1 MKRQSKEHRCLN
13 SKGILMVDTLDRI
26 ESAIERLTEIS
37 GDLKAMIAVQEN
49 RLSQHEKQA
58 EIIETKLEKRREEL
72 DQKLKDVYD
81 TIRTQDKAIL
91 DEIKAV
97 REEQNKHYACLNEK
111 INVIQKYIWMAVGG
125 GTVLGYGFSF
135 ITTFFKVL
143 GH

>member
-1 MKRQSKEHRCLN
+1 
-13 SKGILMVDTLDRI
+13 MVEQLDRI
-26 ESAIERLTEIS
+26 ESAIVRLTDIS
-37 GDLKAMIAVQEN
+37 GDLKAMISVQEA
-49 RLSQHEKQA
+49 RITQHEKQA
-58 EIIETKLEKRREEL
+58 EFIEIKLEKRREEL
-72 DQKLKDVYD
+72 DTKLKDVYD

-91 DEIKAV
+91 EEIKAV

-135 ITTFFKVL
+135 IPTLFKVL

>member
-1 MKRQSKEHRCLN
+1 
-13 SKGILMVDTLDRI
+13 MVGATERI
-26 ESAIERLTEIS
+26 ESAIERLTDIS
-37 GDLKAMIAVQEN
+37 SDLKAMIAVQET
-49 RLSQHEKQA
+49 RLTQHEKQA
-58 EIIETKLEKRREEL
+58 EVIETKLEKRREEL

-111 INVIQKYIWMAVGG
+111 IAAIQKYIWMAVGG

>member
-1 MKRQSKEHRCLN
+1 
-13 SKGILMVDTLDRI
+13 MVDAIDRI
-26 ESAIERLTEIS
+26 ESAIERLTDIS
-37 GDLKAMIAVQEN
+37 SDLKAMIAVQET
-49 RLSQHEKQA
+49 RLAQHEKQA
-58 EIIETKLEKRREEL
+58 EVIEIKLEKRREEL

-97 REEQNKHYACLNEK
+97 RDEQNKHYTCLNEK
-111 INVIQKYIWMAVGG
+111 IATIQKYIWMAVGG

-135 ITTFFKVL
+135 ITAFFKVL

>member
-1 MKRQSKEHRCLN
+1 
-13 SKGILMVDTLDRI
+13 MVDQLERI
-26 ESAIERLTEIS
+26 ESAILRLTDIS
-37 GDLKAMIAVQEN
+37 SDLKSMISVQEA
-49 RLSQHEKQA
+49 RIAHQEKQA
-58 EIIETKLEKRREEL
+58 EAVEIKLEKRREEL

-135 ITTFFKVL
+135 ITSFFKVL

>member
-1 MKRQSKEHRCLN
+1 
-13 SKGILMVDTLDRI
+13 MVDTLDRI

>member
-1 MKRQSKEHRCLN
+1 
-13 SKGILMVDTLDRI
+13 MVSATERI
-26 ESAIERLTEIS
+26 EAAIDRLADIS
-37 GDLKAMIAVQEN
+37 SDLKAMIAVQET
-49 RLSQHEKQA
+49 RLTQHEKQA

-91 DEIKAV
+91 EEIKAV
-97 REEQNKHYACLNEK
+97 RDEQNKHYTCLNEK
-111 INVIQKYIWMAVGG
+111 IATIQKYIWMAVGG

>member
-1 MKRQSKEHRCLN
+1 
-13 SKGILMVDTLDRI
+13 MVDTLDRI

-58 EIIETKLEKRREEL
+58 EVIEIKLEKRREEL

-91 DEIKAV
+91 EEIKAV

-111 INVIQKYIWMAVGG
+111 INIIQKYIWMAVGG

-135 ITTFFKVL
+135 ITSFFKVL

>member
-1 MKRQSKEHRCLN
+1 
-13 SKGILMVDTLDRI
+13 MVDQLERI
-26 ESAIERLTEIS
+26 ESAILRLTDIS
-37 GDLKAMIAVQEN
+37 SDLKSMISVQEA
-49 RLSQHEKQA
+49 RIAQQEKQA
-58 EIIETKLEKRREEL
+58 EAVEIKLEKRREEL
-72 DQKLKDVYD
+72 DQKLKEVYD

-135 ITTFFKVL
+135 ITSFFKVL

>member
-1 MKRQSKEHRCLN
+1 
-13 SKGILMVDTLDRI
+13 MVSATERI
-26 ESAIERLTEIS
+26 EAAIDRLADIS
-37 GDLKAMIAVQEN
+37 SDLKAMIAVQET
-49 RLSQHEKQA
+49 RLTQHEKQA

-72 DQKLKDVYD
+72 DTKLKDVYD

-91 DEIKAV
+91 EEIKAV
-97 REEQNKHYACLNEK
+97 REEQNKHYVCLNEK
-111 INVIQKYIWMAVGG
+111 INTIQKYIWMAVGG

>member
-1 MKRQSKEHRCLN
+1 
-13 SKGILMVDTLDRI
+13 MVDALDRI

-58 EIIETKLEKRREEL
+58 EVIEIKLEKRREEL

-111 INVIQKYIWMAVGG
+111 IAVIQKYIWMAIGG

-135 ITTFFKVL
+135 ITSFFKVL

>member
-1 MKRQSKEHRCLN
+1 
-13 SKGILMVDTLDRI
+13 MVDAIDRI
-26 ESAIERLTEIS
+26 ESAIERLTDIS
-37 GDLKAMIAVQEN
+37 SDLKAMIAVQET
-49 RLSQHEKQA
+49 RLAQHEKQA
-58 EIIETKLEKRREEL
+58 EVIEIKLEKRREEL

-81 TIRTQDKAIL
+81 TIRTQDRDIL

-111 INVIQKYIWMAVGG
+111 IATIQKYIWMAVGG

-135 ITTFFKVL
+135 ITAFFKVL

>member
-1 MKRQSKEHRCLN
+1 
-13 SKGILMVDTLDRI
+13 MVGATERI
-26 ESAIERLTEIS
+26 EAAIDKLTDIS
-37 GDLKAMIAVQEN
+37 SDLKAMIAVQEA
-49 RLSQHEKQA
+49 RITQHEKQA
-58 EIIETKLEKRREEL
+58 EVIETKLEKRREEL

-111 INVIQKYIWMAVGG
+111 IAAIQKYIWMAIGG

-135 ITTFFKVL
+135 IATFFKVL

>member
-1 MKRQSKEHRCLN
+1 
-13 SKGILMVDTLDRI
+13 MVEAIDRI
-26 ESAIERLTEIS
+26 ESAIERLTDIS
-37 GDLKAMIAVQEN
+37 SDLKAMIAVQEN
-49 RLSQHEKQA
+49 RLTQHEKQA
-58 EIIETKLEKRREEL
+58 EVIETKLEKRREEL

-97 REEQNKHYACLNEK
+97 RDEQNKHYTCLNEK

-135 ITTFFKVL
+135 IPTIFKVL

>member
-1 MKRQSKEHRCLN
+1 
-13 SKGILMVDTLDRI
+13 MVDTLDRI

-58 EIIETKLEKRREEL
+58 EVIEIKLEQRREEL

-91 DEIKAV
+91 DDIKAV

-111 INVIQKYIWMAVGG
+111 IAVIQKYIWMAVGG

-135 ITTFFKVL
+135 ITSFFKVL

>member
-1 MKRQSKEHRCLN
+1 
-13 SKGILMVDTLDRI
+13 MVDQLERI
-26 ESAIERLTEIS
+26 ESAILRLTDIS
-37 GDLKAMIAVQEN
+37 SDLKSMISVQEA
-49 RLSQHEKQA
+49 RIAQQEKQA
-58 EIIETKLEKRREEL
+58 EAVEIKLEKRREEL

-111 INVIQKYIWMAVGG
+111 IAAIQKYIWMAIGG

-135 ITTFFKVL
+135 IATFFKVL

>member
-1 MKRQSKEHRCLN
+1 
-13 SKGILMVDTLDRI
+13 MVDTLDRI

-58 EIIETKLEKRREEL
+58 EVIETKLEKRREEL

-135 ITTFFKVL
+135 ITSFFKVL

>member
-1 MKRQSKEHRCLN
+1 
-13 SKGILMVDTLDRI
+13 MVDTLDRI

-135 ITTFFKVL
+135 ITSFFKVL

>member
-1 MKRQSKEHRCLN
+1 
-13 SKGILMVDTLDRI
+13 MVEAIDRI
-26 ESAIERLTEIS
+26 ESAIERLTDIS
-37 GDLKAMIAVQEN
+37 SDLKAMIAVQEA
-49 RLSQHEKQA
+49 RLTQHEKQA
-58 EIIETKLEKRREEL
+58 EVIEIKLEKRREEL
-72 DQKLKDVYD
+72 DTKLKDVYD

-111 INVIQKYIWMAVGG
+111 IATIQKYIWMAVGG

-135 ITTFFKVL
+135 ITAFFKVL

>member
-1 MKRQSKEHRCLN
+1 
-13 SKGILMVDTLDRI
+13 MVDTLDRI

-97 REEQNKHYACLNEK
+97 RDEQNKHYACLNEK

-135 ITTFFKVL
+135 ITSFFKVL